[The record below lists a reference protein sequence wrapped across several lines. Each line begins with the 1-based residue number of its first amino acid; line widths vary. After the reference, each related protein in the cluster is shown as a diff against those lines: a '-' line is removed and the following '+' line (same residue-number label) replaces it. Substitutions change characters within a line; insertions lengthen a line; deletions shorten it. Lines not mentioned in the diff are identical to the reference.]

1 MIKNFM
7 AANVLLNSCVTL
19 IVELKNLR
27 QSRKLLWRN
36 LMRYFHI
43 FLQRNKEVR
52 LIIKCFL
59 QLFHF

>member
-7 AANVLLNSCVTL
+7 AANVLLNSSVTL

-36 LMRYFHI
+36 LKRYFHI